1 MDEKKF
7 IQNFAD
13 QFDETEAS
21 VFTLE
26 TKFRDLDEW
35 SSLVALSVM
44 AMINEEYDVCISAE
58 EMVNAN
64 TIQELFNTVQS
75 HL

>member
-13 QFDETEAS
+13 QFYETEAS

-26 TKFRDLDEW
+26 TNFRDLDEW